1 MRYHKTAYI
10 TCARNFLNLHSLVKH
25 NLTKTTNSVIPL
37 QFPIIIRSSTYT
49 YVLQRVVK
57 QLTLVLI
64 LFGTLFPLILNAQ
77 NELPRISVAERS
89 DGLGYV
95 VRYHFT
101 TAPDSFKIF
110 QPRADLIQVA
120 IYKDGVSINEVMK
133 PDPGTALLAFDLH
146 DFPNGFG
153 TDIKL
158 RNGLNFLARAYPDA
172 NQRHLLVGL
181 TEISPLEMQI
191 LTDGQSEI
199 NWGTVSSISRVSEL
213 DESLDFN
220 QISSDSIS
228 VDSDIFRGNN
238 SDSEPGDLLDTLT
251 SPLTNYQGRVNS
263 RTGLKTI
270 VLDAGHGG
278 HDPGSVGRRNR
289 EKDVALSVTKKL
301 GAYINEHLPDV
312 QVVYTRTDDRFI
324 ELQERG
330 SIANRAK
337 GDLFI
342 SIHTNS
348 ARSRQAYGA
357 EVYFLGMA
365 RTESAIEVMKK
376 ENNVI
381 LLEDPESRSR
391 ELTEEELILYELNN
405 IGYMS
410 ASQRLAELVDHQFT
424 DRAQRRSRGVKQAG
438 FIVLYHASMPAIL
451 VELGFIS
458 NANEENY
465 LASDSGQNIL
475 ASAIFR
481 AIREYKEI
489 IEH

>member
-1 MRYHKTAYI
+1 M
-10 TCARNFLNLHSLVKH
+10 
-25 NLTKTTNSVIPL
+25 
-37 QFPIIIRSSTYT
+37 QFPTIMRSSACIYAQ
-49 YVLQRVVK
+49 QRVVK
-57 QLTLVLI
+57 LLTLILI
-64 LFGTLFPLILNAQ
+64 VIGTIFPVALDAQ
-77 NELPRISVAERS
+77 PELPRISVAERS

-120 IYKDGVSINEVMK
+120 IYKNDVSIHDVLK
-133 PDPGTALLAFDLH
+133 PEPGTALLAFDLH
-146 DFPNGFG
+146 SFPNGFG
-153 TDIKL
+153 TDMKL
-158 RNGLNFLARAYPDA
+158 HDGLNYLARAYPDA

-191 LTDGQSEI
+191 LTDGQSII
-199 NWGTVSSISRVSEL
+199 NWETVSSISRVSQM
-213 DESLDFN
+213 DEDVDLSQSINNPVLG
-220 QISSDSIS
+220 DSNLFQEDNS
-228 VDSDIFRGNN
+228 VGDSNN
-238 SDSEPGDLLDTLT
+238 LLDTLA
-251 SPLTNYQGRVNS
+251 SPLSNYKGRVNNRS
-263 RTGLKTI
+263 GLKTI

-278 HDPGSVGRRNR
+278 HDPGSVGRLVGRKNY
-289 EKDVALSVTKKL
+289 EKDLALSVTKKL
-301 GAYINEHLPDV
+301 GAYINEYLPEV
-312 QVVYTRTDDRFI
+312 KVVYTRTDDDFI

-348 ARSRQAYGA
+348 AKNRQAYGA

-381 LLEDPESRSR
+381 LLEDPATRSR
-391 ELTEEELILYELNN
+391 ELTEEELILYELNS

-410 ASQRLAELVDHQFT
+410 ASQRLAELVDRQFT
-424 DRAQRRSRGVKQAG
+424 DRAGRRSRGVKQAG

-489 IEH
+489 IEN

>member
-1 MRYHKTAYI
+1 M
-10 TCARNFLNLHSLVKH
+10 
-25 NLTKTTNSVIPL
+25 
-37 QFPIIIRSSTYT
+37 
-49 YVLQRVVK
+49 
-57 QLTLVLI
+57 VLI
-64 LFGTLFPLILNAQ
+64 LLGLLFPINLLAQ
-77 NELPRISVAERS
+77 SELPRISVAERS

-95 VRYHFT
+95 VRYHFVS
-101 TAPDSFKIF
+101 APDSFKVF

-120 IYKDGVSINEVMK
+120 IYKNGVSVNDVSI
-133 PDPGTALLAFDLH
+133 PDPSSALLGFELQS
-146 DFPNGFG
+146 FPNGFG
-153 TDIKL
+153 TDIRL
-158 RNGLNFLARAYPDA
+158 RDGLNFLAKAYPDA
-172 NQRHLLVGL
+172 NQRHLLIGL
-181 TEISPLEMQI
+181 TEISPQEMNI
-191 LTDGQSEI
+191 LTDGQVEI
-199 NWGTVSSISRVSEL
+199 NWNTVSSIQRVSEL
-213 DESLDFN
+213 DESLDIDL
-220 QISSDSIS
+220 ISSDSIS
-228 VDSDIFRGNN
+228 IDSDIFKVENG
-238 SDSEPGDLLDTLT
+238 DDEIDDLLDSLNT
-251 SPLTNYQGRVNS
+251 PLTNYQGRVNS
-263 RTGLKTI
+263 RTGLRTI

-278 HDPGSVGRRNR
+278 HDPGSIGRRNR

-312 QVVYTRTDDRFI
+312 EVIYTRADDRFI
-324 ELQERG
+324 QLEERG

-348 ARSRQAYGA
+348 ARARQAYGA

-410 ASQRLAELVDHQFT
+410 ASQRLAELVDRQFT

>member
-1 MRYHKTAYI
+1 M
-10 TCARNFLNLHSLVKH
+10 
-25 NLTKTTNSVIPL
+25 
-37 QFPIIIRSSTYT
+37 QFQNIIRSSMHTSVQH
-49 YVLQRVVK
+49 YVKKL
-57 QLTLVLI
+57 LILVLI
-64 LFGTLFPLILNAQ
+64 LIGSLLPEILNAQ
-77 NELPRISVAERS
+77 NDLPRISVAQRS

-101 TAPDSFKIF
+101 SAPDSFKIF
-110 QPRADLIQVA
+110 QPRADLIQLA
-120 IYKDGVSINEVMK
+120 IYKDGVTINNVTK
-133 PDPGTALLAFDLH
+133 PDPGSALLGFDLH
-146 DFPNGFG
+146 NFPGGFG

-181 TEISPLEMQI
+181 TEISPQEMRI

-199 NWGTVSSISRVSEL
+199 KWETVSSISRITEL

-228 VDSDIFRGNN
+228 IDSDIFREDK
-238 SDSEPGDLLDTLT
+238 SDENISDILDSLT
-251 SPLTNYQGRVNS
+251 TPLTNYQGRVNS
-263 RTGLKTI
+263 RAGLKTI

-278 HDPGSVGRRNR
+278 HDPGSIGRRNR

-312 QVVYTRTDDRFI
+312 NVVYTRSDDRFI

-342 SIHTNS
+342 SIHTNA